1 MSENLQHVCK
11 FGELK
16 SAGISTT
23 FKVIIAC
30 IEISAKESVGCKES
44 KLRKR
49 LLFMIR
55 SRECQSKLSVI
66 GIEWYLLALFHADD
80 IYFVSNVLILKGK
93 ENKQSLVIASK
104 KFGPEINSKKAN
116 EVFVSHRD

>member
-1 MSENLQHVCK
+1 MSENLQQVCK

-16 SAGISTT
+16 SAGISTK
-23 FKVIIAC
+23 FKDIIAC

-55 SRECQSKLSVI
+55 SRECPSKLSVI
-66 GIEWYLLALFHADD
+66 GIEWYLLALSMQMTFISCAM
-80 IYFVSNVLILKGK
+80 Y
-93 ENKQSLVIASK
+93 EY
-104 KFGPEINSKKAN
+104 
-116 EVFVSHRD
+116 